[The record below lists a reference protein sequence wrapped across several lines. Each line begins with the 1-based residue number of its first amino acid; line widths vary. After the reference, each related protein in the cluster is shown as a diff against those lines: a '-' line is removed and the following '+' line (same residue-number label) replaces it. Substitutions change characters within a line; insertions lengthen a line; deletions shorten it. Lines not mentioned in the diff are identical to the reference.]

1 MVAYLG
7 LAPAGFSRV
16 LLRLSQIDLSA
27 IWGRFFMQMGRNF
40 GKILGQFAT
49 S

>member
-16 LLRLSQIDLSA
+16 LLRLGQIALSA
-27 IWGRFFMQMGRNF
+27 IWGLFSMQMGRNF
-40 GKILGQFAT
+40 GKISGQFAT